1 MCASPLLLH
10 SVDAVDAVTRATQ
23 TPQCGTE
30 VVFQVVHV
38 ADTLSSGAGWG
49 LHILAVLPSC

>member
-1 MCASPLLLH
+1 MCASPLLLP
-10 SVDAVDAVTRATQ
+10 SVDDVDAVTGATQ

-38 ADTLSSGAGWG
+38 ADTLSSGAG
-49 LHILAVLPSC
+49 